1 MNRLPPTDQ
10 KTRWTGNRPSDDAAS
25 MDIFA
30 SHEFRLRRIDPACN
44 MARFYLVSVGR
55 SLFGDFAIVR
65 EWGRIGSIGRV
76 RIDLFDDEDG
86 ALTAFEAIERRK
98 RKRGYQDAAGT
109 KGRPGQSA
117 NPGGGQA

>member
-1 MNRLPPTDQ
+1 
-10 KTRWTGNRPSDDAAS
+10 

-30 SHEFRLRRIDPACN
+30 SHACRLRRIEPSRN

-76 RIDLFDDEDG
+76 RIDLFEDEHR
-86 ALTAFEAIERRK
+86 ALIAFEAIERRK
-98 RKRGYQDAAGT
+98 RKRGYRDAAAT
-109 KGRPGQSA
+109 TGRPARSA
-117 NPGGGQA
+117 TPGDGQA